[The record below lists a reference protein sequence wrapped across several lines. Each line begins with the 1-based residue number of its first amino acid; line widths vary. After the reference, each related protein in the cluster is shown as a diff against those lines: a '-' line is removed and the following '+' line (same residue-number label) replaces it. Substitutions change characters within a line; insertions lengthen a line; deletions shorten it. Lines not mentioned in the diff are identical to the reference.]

1 MPGIQWRMN
10 GPLSGPYEQRVSL
23 QRLFFSVSPT
33 CTKMLRLDSRAS
45 KKEEQAAYLLAR
57 NHSTSDFDLYKV
69 DEYKVGEIP
78 VLWLI
83 CSIDIRAIVSLKES
97 LLKTRKTVSKG
108 IEHFLPMY
116 VF

>member
-1 MPGIQWRMN
+1 
-10 GPLSGPYEQRVSL
+10 
-23 QRLFFSVSPT
+23 
-33 CTKMLRLDSRAS
+33 MLRLDSRAS
-45 KKEEQAAYLLAR
+45 KKEEQAAYLLVR

-83 CSIDIRAIVSLKES
+83 YSMDVRATASLKES
-97 LLKTRKTVSKG
+97 LLKTPETISKG
-108 IEHFLPMY
+108 IETFLPMY

>member
-1 MPGIQWRMN
+1 MADEWPIVRAV
-10 GPLSGPYEQRVSL
+10 RAT
-23 QRLFFSVSPT
+23 SVSAASFLFGLADVHKDAPFGFKGEQEGGT
-33 CTKMLRLDSRAS
+33 SSVSIGQKPFDEWLRLI
-45 KKEEQAAYLLAR
+45 Q
-57 NHSTSDFDLYKV
+57 V

-83 CSIDIRAIVSLKES
+83 YSIDIRATVSLKES
-97 LLKTRKTVSKG
+97 LLKTRKTVCKG

>member
-1 MPGIQWRMN
+1 MN

-45 KKEEQAAYLLAR
+45 KKEEQAAYLLVR

-83 CSIDIRAIVSLKES
+83 YSLGYTCDYQFKRIVAKNA
-97 LLKTRKTVSKG
+97 
-108 IEHFLPMY
+108 
-116 VF
+116 